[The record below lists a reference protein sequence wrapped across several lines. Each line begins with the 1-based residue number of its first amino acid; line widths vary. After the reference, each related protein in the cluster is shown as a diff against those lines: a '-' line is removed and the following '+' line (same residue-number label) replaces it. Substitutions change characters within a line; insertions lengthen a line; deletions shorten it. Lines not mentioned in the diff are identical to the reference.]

1 MSEEDKPSTRMMQR
15 LAGLGLLLVAGL
27 LLHLLAPILMPFLVA
42 TALAYLWDPAVD
54 RLERLG
60 MGRGLC
66 VSLVFF
72 LMSLLLILLVLVLVP
87 LLGRQM
93 HVVAAKVPLAIDWF
107 KLSLLPWLE
116 GQFNV
121 GAGDIPLEK
130 IKQALMANWQSAGG
144 V

>member
-1 MSEEDKPSTRMMQR
+1 
-15 LAGLGLLLVAGL
+15 
-27 LLHLLAPILMPFLVA
+27 
-42 TALAYLWDPAVD
+42 
-54 RLERLG
+54 
-60 MGRGLC
+60 
-66 VSLVFF
+66 
-72 LMSLLLILLVLVLVP
+72 MSLLLILLVLVLVP

-130 IKQALMANWQSAGG
+130 IKQALMANWQSAGAWRRG
-144 V
+144 CWYPRPRPRWYCSAGSRTWC

>member
-1 MSEEDKPSTRMMQR
+1 MQR

-72 LMSLLLILLVLVLVP
+72 LMSLL
-87 LLGRQM
+87 RTR
-93 HVVAAKVPLAIDWF
+93 
-107 KLSLLPWLE
+107 LPVQPPTALQHCWCCE
-116 GQFNV
+116 GIATPYCV
-121 GAGDIPLEK
+121 C
-130 IKQALMANWQSAGG
+130 GG
-144 V
+144 